1 MDIIISNSSNVPLYE
16 QVKEQIKNKIVSNEL
31 KAGELLPSIRSLA
44 KDLRIS
50 VITTKSAYDELERE
64 GYVETIQGKGT
75 YVANKNTE
83 LIKEE
88 QLQKVEN
95 LIETAVSIAK
105 ISNISKKE
113 VTEMLDILYEEE
125 KKEMENNLEVKNLCK
140 KYNGFE
146 LKDINLELPK
156 GMIMGLIGEN
166 GAGKTTTIKAI
177 LNMINRDS
185 GKIAI
190 FGLDNI
196 KDGKQIKEDIG
207 VVLDDSF
214 LSEYLNPI
222 DINKIMKNIYK
233 NWDEKL
239 YFKYIEDFKLPKD
252 KMSKEYSSGMK
263 MKLKIAV
270 ALSHNPKLL
279 ILDEPTSGLDPV
291 ARNEILD
298 IFQDFIQDEEKS
310 ILVSSHITS
319 DLEHIADYITF
330 INNGEIVLTKT
341 RDELLENYGIV
352 KCSADD
358 FEEIDKNDFVKYKKN
373 RYEYEILVEDKFEFK
388 RKYKFEIIDKPTIE
402 DIMLIYIKGEK

>member
-1 MDIIISNSSNVPLYE
+1 
-16 QVKEQIKNKIVSNEL
+16 
-31 KAGELLPSIRSLA
+31 
-44 KDLRIS
+44 
-50 VITTKSAYDELERE
+50 
-64 GYVETIQGKGT
+64 
-75 YVANKNTE
+75 
-83 LIKEE
+83 
-88 QLQKVEN
+88 
-95 LIETAVSIAK
+95 
-105 ISNISKKE
+105 
-113 VTEMLDILYEEE
+113 
-125 KKEMENNLEVKNLCK
+125 MENNLEVKNLCK

-319 DLEHIADYITF
+319 DLEHIADSITF

>member
-1 MDIIISNSSNVPLYE
+1 
-16 QVKEQIKNKIVSNEL
+16 
-31 KAGELLPSIRSLA
+31 
-44 KDLRIS
+44 
-50 VITTKSAYDELERE
+50 
-64 GYVETIQGKGT
+64 
-75 YVANKNTE
+75 
-83 LIKEE
+83 
-88 QLQKVEN
+88 
-95 LIETAVSIAK
+95 
-105 ISNISKKE
+105 
-113 VTEMLDILYEEE
+113 
-125 KKEMENNLEVKNLCK
+125 MENNLEVKNLCK

-222 DINKIMKNIYK
+222 NINKIMKNIYK

-373 RYEYEILVEDKFEFK
+373 RYEYESLVEDKFEFK